1 MFDDAIDSKIKEI
14 SDKFHIDIES
24 VGSPEELRELRTS
37 LLGKKGVVTD
47 LLKSLSSL
55 DSIEAKKEY
64 GRLIN
69 TLKSTCESAIEEK
82 QASVEEIAL
91 MKKFDG
97 EKIDITLPSR
107 MPSVGGLHILTQVE
121 EEIVRIFQSIGF
133 VAVDGNEI
141 EDDYHNF
148 EALNIP
154 SYHPARDS
162 HDTLFVDDKYLLRT
176 HTSGMQV
183 RIMKET
189 EPPIA
194 ALSPGKCVRHDAVDA
209 KHSPVF
215 HQIEG
220 FLVDKHV
227 TFNDLKGCLEYFCK
241 KMFGDKTRI
250 RLRPDYFP
258 FVEPGAD
265 ISASCIMCGGEG
277 CKTCGYEGW
286 IEILGCGMIHP
297 KVFEHAGY
305 NPGKYSGFAFGL
317 GIERVAMIKYG
328 VPDIRMFYEND
339 VEFLSQW

>member
-14 SDKFHIDIES
+14 TDKFHLDIEKIS
-24 VGSPEELRELRTS
+24 SPEELRDLRTS

-69 TLKSTCESAIEEK
+69 TLKSTCESVIEEK
-82 QASVEEIAL
+82 QEAVEEAAL

-154 SYHPARDS
+154 SYHPARDN

-183 RIMKET
+183 RIMKES

-227 TFNDLKGCLEYFCK
+227 TFCDLKGCLEYFCQ
-241 KMFGDKTRI
+241 KMFGAKTRI

-277 CKTCGYEGW
+277 CKTCGHEGW

-305 NPGKYSGFAFGL
+305 DPSKFSGFAFGL

>member
-1 MFDDAIDSKIKEI
+1 MFNAKIKEI
-14 SDKFHIDIES
+14 SEKFVVDI
-24 VGSPEELRELRTS
+24 GSADTKEMLKELLSS
-37 LLGKKGVVTD
+37 LLGKKGIITD
-47 LLKSLSSL
+47 LLKEMAYL
-55 DSIEAKKEY
+55 DVEAKKEH
-64 GRLIN
+64 GKLIN
-69 TLKSTCESAIEEK
+69 ILKTTCENAMGIRQKEIEEVLLLK
-82 QASVEEIAL
+82 EFESGKV
-91 MKKFDG
+91 
-97 EKIDITLPSR
+97 DITLPSR
-107 MPSVGGLHILTQVE
+107 MPLSGNIHILTQVE
-121 EEIVRIFQSIGF
+121 EEIISIFQNMGF
-133 VAVDGNEI
+133 IPVDGNEI

-162 HDTLFVDDKYLLRT
+162 HDTLFIDDKYLLRT

-189 EPPIA
+189 SPPIA

-220 FLVDKHV
+220 FLVDKHI
-227 TFNDLKGCLEYFCK
+227 TFGDLKGCLEHFCK
-241 KMFGDKTRI
+241 KMFGEKTSI

-265 ISASCIMCGGEG
+265 ISASCIICNGEG

-305 NPGKYSGFAFGL
+305 DPYLYSGFAFGL

-339 VEFLSQW
+339 IEFLSQF

>member
-1 MFDDAIDSKIKEI
+1 MFDDGIDNKIKEI
-14 SDKFHIDIES
+14 SDKFYIDIEK
-24 VGSPEELRELRTS
+24 VGSQEELRDLRAS

-69 TLKSTCESAIEEK
+69 TLKSTCESAIDEK
-82 QASVEEIAL
+82 QSAVEEIL
-91 MKKFDG
+91 LLKKIDN

-107 MPSVGGLHILTQVE
+107 MPLVGGVHILTQVE

-154 SYHPARDS
+154 SYHPARDN

-220 FLVDKHV
+220 FLVDKHI
-227 TFNDLKGCLEYFCK
+227 TFCDLKGCLEYFCK
-241 KMFGDKTRI
+241 KMFGSETRI

-265 ISASCIMCGGEG
+265 ISASRIMCGGEG

-305 NPGKYSGFAFGL
+305 NPSKYSGFAFGL
-317 GIERVAMIKYG
+317 GVERVAMIKYG